1 MSEMRNDGYKAEIIN
16 SSKEL
21 TAKEKIML
29 KDTSNAIGLDEATK
43 EGPII
48 IDIDYYAIVHV
59 HNPLTETGDYDKC
72 VLLDKDGTKYATGS
86 ESFIRNM
93 MDIVD
98 EMSDSGEEY
107 KLSVY
112 RKDSNNY
119 KGKQFITCSIV

>member
-1 MSEMRNDGYKAEIIN
+1 MTENIRDNYKAEIIK

-29 KDTSNAIGLDEATK
+29 KDTSNAISLDDATK

-48 IDIDYYAIVHV
+48 IDLDYYAIVHV
-59 HNPLTETGDYDKC
+59 HNPLTENSDYDKC
-72 VLLDKDGTKYATGS
+72 VMLDKDGTKYATGS

-98 EMSDSGEEY
+98 EMADSGEEY

-119 KGKQFITCSIV
+119 KGKQFITCSVV

>member
-1 MSEMRNDGYKAEIIN
+1 MTENIRDNYKAEIIN

-29 KDTSNAIGLDEATK
+29 KDTSNAIGLDDATK
-43 EGPII
+43 EGPVI
-48 IDIDYYAIVHV
+48 IDLDYYAIVHV
-59 HNPLTETGDYDKC
+59 HNPLTENSEYKKC
-72 VLLDKDGTKYATGS
+72 VILDKDGTKYATGS

-98 EMSDSGEEY
+98 EMADSGEEY

-119 KGKQFITCSIV
+119 KGKQFITCSVV